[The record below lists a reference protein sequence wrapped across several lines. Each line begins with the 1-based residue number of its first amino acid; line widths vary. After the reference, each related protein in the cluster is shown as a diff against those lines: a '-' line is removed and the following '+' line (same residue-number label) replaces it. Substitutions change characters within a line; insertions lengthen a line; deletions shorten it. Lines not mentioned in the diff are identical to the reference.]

1 MAFAR
6 GPKISTNGIVF
17 SIDPASYK
25 CYPTTG
31 TKVYELTKYGGN
43 LSGTDTYNTG
53 SLGGGTTFL
62 SNSGSGAFGFDGTD
76 DSLIFANP
84 NGAGQHDPF
93 DFGTGPM
100 TMEAW
105 VKFEQTHS
113 TNTLSVIVTRGNPLC
128 DNCDGGYNLMFNDE
142 DTVSVRFD
150 ETGAGGIDSVA
161 FTSSSY
167 DFRDGQFH
175 HVVGLRDGV
184 NVKLYFDG
192 VEKATNNNDNQKNVT
207 IGGGFYISGWSN
219 YKGQMEVGP
228 VRLYNRALTAEEV
241 ANNYA
246 ASIKRYK

>member
-17 SIDPASYK
+17 SIDPASHK
-25 CYPTTG
+25 SYPGTG
-31 TKVYELTKYGGN
+31 TKVYELTKYGKN
-43 LSGTDTYNTG
+43 LSNSETYNSA

-62 SNSGSGAFGFDGTD
+62 SNSGSGAFGFDGTND
-76 DSLIFANP
+76 TLTFANP
-84 NGAGQHDPF
+84 GAGQYDPF

-113 TNTLSVIVTRGNPLC
+113 VNTLSVIVTRGNPLC
-128 DNCDGGYNLMFNDE
+128 DNCQGGYNLMFNDE

-150 ETGAGGIDSVA
+150 ATGAGGIDSVS

-167 DFRDGQFH
+167 DFRDGNFH

-192 VEKATNNNDNQKNVT
+192 AEVATNNNDNQRDVSVAD
-207 IGGGFYISGWSN
+207 GFHISGWSS
-219 YKGQMEVGP
+219 YRGQMEVGP
-228 VRLYNRALTAEEV
+228 VRLYNRAISSEEV
-241 ANNYA
+241 ADNYA
-246 ASIKRYK
+246 ASIKRYR